1 MSYTIQTAKNDLQGV
16 LHGTTLS
23 QITNLNGVFN
33 RAARQLLLDVD
44 PQETKRTVEFVN
56 PIFNGVF
63 DYPIAADLKG
73 NAIIDIRPQVRR
85 LPVDT
90 WTQAYNQAFDIAKQN
105 IWNLGDMFT
114 MNFNTGLKTLRVN
127 APYLNAPTIINSA
140 DSITSNGTWSLSG
153 SFMSGLAVDNV
164 NFVQG
169 SGSLQFTLGAGGQT
183 GSIVNSTMAAVNLTT
198 VQNQASFFFWVYIP
212 DYTVVASLGFDV
224 GLNNTNFWTKSGI
237 TTNQQGTAFVNGWNL
252 IQVNWNQLSQ
262 VGSPSISNIKFVSV
276 DFVTNSPVSTA
287 QVFRI
292 DSIESILGSILEY
305 EYYSKYLF
313 RDATTG
319 AFQETV
325 TDDSNL
331 INLDTESYNLLFNL
345 VAYMALQQ
353 QQGLDAQFYDG
364 QFFLNAYMDAL
375 AKYKARYKSELQ
387 KPQSNYYGMPSQ
399 GYNKV
404 IGRRLFY

>member
-153 SFMSGLAVDNV
+153 
-164 NFVQG
+164 
-169 SGSLQFTLGAGGQT
+169 
-183 GSIVNSTMAAVNLTT
+183 
-198 VQNQASFFFWVYIP
+198 
-212 DYTVVASLGFDV
+212 
-224 GLNNTNFWTKSGI
+224 
-237 TTNQQGTAFVNGWNL
+237 
-252 IQVNWNQLSQ
+252 
-262 VGSPSISNIKFVSV
+262 
-276 DFVTNSPVSTA
+276 
-287 QVFRI
+287 
-292 DSIESILGSILEY
+292 
-305 EYYSKYLF
+305 
-313 RDATTG
+313 
-319 AFQETV
+319 
-325 TDDSNL
+325 
-331 INLDTESYNLLFNL
+331 
-345 VAYMALQQ
+345 
-353 QQGLDAQFYDG
+353 
-364 QFFLNAYMDAL
+364 
-375 AKYKARYKSELQ
+375 
-387 KPQSNYYGMPSQ
+387 
-399 GYNKV
+399 
-404 IGRRLFY
+404 